1 MVKVGDR
8 IWLSSAKGPD
18 REGVV
23 TLRTG
28 SMVRVR
34 WTAGQETMVIP
45 APGTLTV
52 LAPSK
57 KRARKARRKP
67 AAPGR
72 VSAEK
77 TATKKGATKKASHP
91 GEGYEQE
98 PGHGQEEGRHQD
110 RKLHE
115 GRGQTP
121 TTGKRSSRA
130 KARRRRGGRGRL
142 PTLEIMNRQ
151 SNQAPD
157 PAIPRGRAVLNG
169 RLGPSSRPAEGPGPA
184 ARTAAAGLAESS
196 AAC

>member
-8 IWLSSAKGPD
+8 IRLSSAKGPD

-23 TLRTG
+23 TLLTG

-57 KRARKARRKP
+57 KRAPKARRKP

-77 TATKKGATKKASHP
+77 TATKKGATKKASP
-91 GEGYEQE
+91 A
-98 PGHGQEEGRHQD
+98 
-110 RKLHE
+110 
-115 GRGQTP
+115 RGTSRNPATAKKKAATKTANSTKGGAKKP
-121 TTGKRSSRA
+121 TTGKRSSR
-130 KARRRRGGRGRL
+130 
-142 PTLEIMNRQ
+142 
-151 SNQAPD
+151 
-157 PAIPRGRAVLNG
+157 
-169 RLGPSSRPAEGPGPA
+169 
-184 ARTAAAGLAESS
+184 
-196 AAC
+196 

>member
-8 IWLSSAKGPD
+8 IRLSSAKGPH

-23 TLRTG
+23 TLLTG

-57 KRARKARRKP
+57 KRAPKARRNP

-77 TATKKGATKKASHP
+77 TATKKGATKKSASKKAP
-91 GEGYEQE
+91 
-98 PGHGQEEGRHQD
+98 PA
-110 RKLHE
+110 
-115 GRGQTP
+115 RGTSRNPATAKKAATKTANSTKGGAKKP
-121 TTGKRSSRA
+121 TTGKRSSR
-130 KARRRRGGRGRL
+130 
-142 PTLEIMNRQ
+142 
-151 SNQAPD
+151 
-157 PAIPRGRAVLNG
+157 
-169 RLGPSSRPAEGPGPA
+169 
-184 ARTAAAGLAESS
+184 
-196 AAC
+196 